1 MILGS
6 EVILIE
12 LRQVCDVHITHYVFP
27 MELRL
32 CPEIRLDRYTFFGN
46 QSLTFASNLSALIC
60 VRKRISFR
68 K

>member
-1 MILGS
+1 
-6 EVILIE
+6 
-12 LRQVCDVHITHYVFP
+12 